1 MPSRKVLSVGNN
13 PELLWLRE
21 AVLRSAGFDVMTSL
35 NLEDGLERI
44 EGEDCG
50 VLLMCYSLPL
60 LSRKRLADT
69 FRANC
74 PQGRIVTIMN
84 EKGEPEF
91 ADLVIYGV
99 DGPEALIEAIRAS

>member
-1 MPSRKVLSVGNN
+1 MPIGKVLSLGKN

-21 AVLRSAGFDVMTSL
+21 AVLRSAGFEVMTSL
-35 NLEDGLERI
+35 SVEDGLARI
-44 EGEDCG
+44 EGGYCG
-50 VLLMCYSLPL
+50 VLLLCYSLPP
-60 LSRKRLADT
+60 LSRKRLAET
-69 FRANC
+69 FRAKC

-99 DGPEALIEAIRAS
+99 DGPEALLEAIRAA

>member
-1 MPSRKVLSVGNN
+1 MKVLSVGNN
-13 PELLWLRE
+13 PELLWLRD
-21 AVLRSAGFDVMTSL
+21 AVLRSAGFDVITSL
-35 NLEDGLERI
+35 NLQDGLARI

-50 VLLMCYSLPL
+50 VLLLCYSRRS
-60 LSRKRLADT
+60 SRAKRLADS

-99 DGPEALIEAIRAS
+99 DGPEALIEAIRAA